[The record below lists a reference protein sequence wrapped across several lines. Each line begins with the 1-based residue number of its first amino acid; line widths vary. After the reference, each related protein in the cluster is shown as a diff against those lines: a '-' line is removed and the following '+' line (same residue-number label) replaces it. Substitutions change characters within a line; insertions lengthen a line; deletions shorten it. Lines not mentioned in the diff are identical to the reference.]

1 MIKFINEIINR
12 EMLTEFIKEI
22 FNYENLFD
30 YNYIFRMV
38 DKDNFIIIDI
48 YDNVSKNRFNKYI
61 FDFFCNQYD
70 VLLFNDGD
78 VVVKK
83 ISIINADKN
92 GSNFLKLAYLF
103 SLDISLML
111 DYARGFLGV
120 KFVKILEFII
130 ENKPILW

>member
-61 FDFFCNQYD
+61 FD
-70 VLLFNDGD
+70 
-78 VVVKK
+78 
-83 ISIINADKN
+83 
-92 GSNFLKLAYLF
+92 
-103 SLDISLML
+103 
-111 DYARGFLGV
+111 
-120 KFVKILEFII
+120 
-130 ENKPILW
+130 